1 MLLTKSNYLLGLQCP
16 KLLWVTKN
24 DKKRIPEP
32 NEVTLKK
39 FKDGI
44 LLGELATKVFPK
56 GKEIPTKDFKETI
69 KQTELLLLEKV
80 PLFEASF
87 LVDNL
92 YLRADI
98 LVPVGD
104 SSKDDSGEPKWDIIE
119 VKSATK
125 VKDINIYDVS
135 FQKYVCEKAG
145 LKIRKCFLMHI
156 NNQYVKSGEIEPKE
170 LFVQT
175 DITDLVETYSKEIK
189 DRIENMLDII
199 NSKKEPECSIGVH
212 CSAPYDCPLKEECWK
227 DVPDGSVFDFY
238 RMLKKKAFGLY
249 DDGIVKIEDVPDSV
263 KLNDKQK
270 IQRILAKNGEVHK
283 DKEKIKSFLDGLSYP
298 IYYLDFETINPAIP
312 KFEGMRPYQRIPFQF
327 SLHIQEK
334 EGGELKHISFL
345 AEGINDSRPKF
356 MQALKDNL
364 GDKGDILVYN
374 QSFEK
379 GVMNE
384 GAIAFPEFREWY
396 DKNILLRVKDL
407 WDVFRNFWY
416 YNSEQKGSA
425 SIKYVLPV
433 LSKLKYS
440 DLEIKKGDVAS
451 YEWERITFLENVSD
465 EEKLRVRKA
474 LEKYCGLDTMAEVEI
489 IRGLG
494 EV

>member
-1 MLLTKSNYLLGLQCP
+1 
-16 KLLWVTKN
+16 
-24 DKKRIPEP
+24 
-32 NEVTLKK
+32 
-39 FKDGI
+39 
-44 LLGELATKVFPK
+44 
-56 GKEIPTKDFKETI
+56 
-69 KQTELLLLEKV
+69 
-80 PLFEASF
+80 
-87 LVDNL
+87 
-92 YLRADI
+92 
-98 LVPVGD
+98 
-104 SSKDDSGEPKWDIIE
+104 
-119 VKSATK
+119 
-125 VKDINIYDVS
+125 
-135 FQKYVCEKAG
+135 
-145 LKIRKCFLMHI
+145 
-156 NNQYVKSGEIEPKE
+156 
-170 LFVQT
+170 
-175 DITDLVETYSKEIK
+175 
-189 DRIENMLDII
+189 
-199 NSKKEPECSIGVH
+199 
-212 CSAPYDCPLKEECWK
+212 
-227 DVPDGSVFDFY
+227 
-238 RMLKKKAFGLY
+238 
-249 DDGIVKIEDVPDSV
+249 
-263 KLNDKQK
+263 
-270 IQRILAKNGEVHK
+270 
-283 DKEKIKSFLDGLSYP
+283 
-298 IYYLDFETINPAIP
+298 
-312 KFEGMRPYQRIPFQF
+312 
-327 SLHIQEK
+327 LHIQEK

-379 GVMNE
+379 GVMIE

>member
-1 MLLTKSNYLLGLQCP
+1 M
-16 KLLWVTKN
+16 
-24 DKKRIPEP
+24 
-32 NEVTLKK
+32 
-39 FKDGI
+39 
-44 LLGELATKVFPK
+44 
-56 GKEIPTKDFKETI
+56 
-69 KQTELLLLEKV
+69 
-80 PLFEASF
+80 
-87 LVDNL
+87 
-92 YLRADI
+92 
-98 LVPVGD
+98 
-104 SSKDDSGEPKWDIIE
+104 
-119 VKSATK
+119 
-125 VKDINIYDVS
+125 
-135 FQKYVCEKAG
+135 
-145 LKIRKCFLMHI
+145 
-156 NNQYVKSGEIEPKE
+156 
-170 LFVQT
+170 
-175 DITDLVETYSKEIK
+175 
-189 DRIENMLDII
+189 
-199 NSKKEPECSIGVH
+199 
-212 CSAPYDCPLKEECWK
+212 
-227 DVPDGSVFDFY
+227 
-238 RMLKKKAFGLY
+238 
-249 DDGIVKIEDVPDSV
+249 
-263 KLNDKQK
+263 
-270 IQRILAKNGEVHK
+270 AKNGEVHK